1 MLMQKEA
8 IVRAMMA
15 GAKGFLVKNVE
26 LSELKRSIRAVARGE
41 TVLDSQLAARLI
53 DKLKEEPDGDSPP
66 LLLTEQHITIAK
78 LVARGL
84 TNREIAEQL
93 FLSENT
99 IKFHVQN
106 MMRKLDVHNRVAMV
120 TKLIQS
126 NML

>member
-1 MLMQKEA
+1 MQKEA

>member
-1 MLMQKEA
+1 
-8 IVRAMMA
+8 MMA